1 MKKLVIILMLL
12 TFSVAGVGCYG
23 TGECPGGVCT
33 EEHSKSTGPPAEG
46 ASEEAAPAEE
56 KSGE

>member
-12 TFSVAGVGCYG
+12 VFSVAGVGCYG
-23 TGECPGGVCT
+23 AGDCPGGVCT

-46 ASEEAAPAEE
+46 DPEEADPAEE

>member
-12 TFSVAGVGCYG
+12 TFAVVGTSCYG

-33 EEHSKSTGPPAEG
+33 EEHSKSMGPP
-46 ASEEAAPAEE
+46 EEEE
-56 KSGE
+56 SGE